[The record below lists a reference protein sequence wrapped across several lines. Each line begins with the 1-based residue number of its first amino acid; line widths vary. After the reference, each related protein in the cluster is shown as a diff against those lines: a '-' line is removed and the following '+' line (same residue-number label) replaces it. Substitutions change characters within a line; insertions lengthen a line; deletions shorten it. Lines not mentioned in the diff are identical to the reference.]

1 MYKIEKRP
9 SGFLLT
15 FGGFIEKD
23 EMNRWMEESRTQL
36 TGTRAPF
43 GVVIDM
49 RTLAPLP
56 ADAQVTMVEGQ
67 KLYKDAGMERSAVI
81 LANPVTKAQFR
92 RLAQQSG
99 IYAWERYLDA
109 SSEPNWQAKAISWV
123 KSGADPDLA

>member
-15 FGGFIEKD
+15 FGGFMERD
-23 EMNRWMEESRTQL
+23 EMNQWMSESRTQL
-36 TGTRAPF
+36 AGARPPF
-43 GVVIDM
+43 GVVVDM

-56 ADAQVTMVEGQ
+56 ADAQAVMVEGQ

-81 LANPVTKAQFR
+81 LANAVTRAQFR

-109 SSEPNWQAKAISWV
+109 SSEPNWPAKAVNWV
-123 KSGADPDLA
+123 KAGTDPDLP